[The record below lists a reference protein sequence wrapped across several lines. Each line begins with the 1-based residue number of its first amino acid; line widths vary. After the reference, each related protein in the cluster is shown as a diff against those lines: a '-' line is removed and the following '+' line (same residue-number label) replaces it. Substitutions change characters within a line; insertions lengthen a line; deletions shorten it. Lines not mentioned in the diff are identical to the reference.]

1 MLLQFLNALNGFW
14 KYLAILIGFAALQAL
29 SVFSFMQLPFH
40 VITIDAV
47 VFTSVYAVLAVLM
60 WNTIKYGKFGSLP
73 FLQEL
78 LIYTALLMLSLAVI
92 YGVGYG
98 LYSFVL
104 TEAAVF
110 LFAFLP
116 IRLFLSF
123 LVLLLIIQYFRFKM
137 CEISTSELPLNNEV
151 TTSETI
157 AEVEEEPK
165 SVATEILDHIAV
177 KSGQK
182 IHVIMIPDIICL
194 QADGDYVQIITATG
208 NYLKE
213 QTMKYFDE
221 NLPASLFV
229 RVHRSC
235 IVNIQTIARIELYD
249 KQNQQLTLKN
259 GHQIKVSQAGYKTL
273 RAKLHL

>member
-1 MLLQFLNALNGFW
+1 MLLQFLNALNGIW

-40 VITIDAV
+40 VIIIDAI

-60 WNTIKYGKFGSLP
+60 WNTIKYGKFGTLP

-78 LIYTALLMLSLAVI
+78 LIYTALLMLSLTVI

-104 TEAAVF
+104 TDDAVF

-123 LVLLLIIQYFRFKM
+123 LVLLLIIQNFRFKI
-137 CEISTSELPLNNEV
+137 CEISTSELPLTDEV

-157 AEVEEEPK
+157 TEVEEETK
-165 SVATEILDHIAV
+165 SATTEILDHIAV

-208 NYLKE
+208 KYLKE